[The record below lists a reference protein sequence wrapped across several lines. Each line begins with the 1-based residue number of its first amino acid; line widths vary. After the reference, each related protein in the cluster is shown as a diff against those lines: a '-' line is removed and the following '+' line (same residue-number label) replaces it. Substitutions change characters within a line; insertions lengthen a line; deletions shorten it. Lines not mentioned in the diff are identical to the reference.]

1 MRKEIGPREGMLIR
15 RPWTIQGI
23 QDKQEY
29 RTCLLSLEYLISWP
43 GGRLRCLKQ
52 EPSKLVDHNYLPIGY
67 QIYKRGVYPLGTGTI
82 VTDKWNIL
90 VCDIENLWRRI
101 GCPAYVPYMSHIC
114 PISLKRRDIYG
125 AYTEQIRDI
134 WTFGDDCPVA
144 WKASFQA
151 ISRPEAG
158 KKHAVR
164 WAHPGGK
171 VGLTY
176 GKRLQEDY

>member
-1 MRKEIGPREGMLIR
+1 MRKEIDLREGTQIR
-15 RPWTIQGI
+15 RRWTMQGI
-23 QDKQEY
+23 QDTQEY
-29 RTCLLSLEYLISWP
+29 RTSLLSPAYLISWP
-43 GGRLRCLKQ
+43 GGRLRCLKH
-52 EPSKLVDHNYLPIGY
+52 EPSKLVDHYYLPIAY
-67 QIYKRGVYPLGTGTI
+67 QIYKGGVYPLGTGTI

-134 WTFGDDCPVA
+134 LMFGDDCPVA

-158 KKHAVR
+158 KKHAVTR
-164 WAHPGGK
+164 GRS
-171 VGLTY
+171 GLNV
-176 GKRLQEDY
+176 E